1 MAKNKQNIPTLY
13 FTQKSR
19 DKLEGALFA
28 GGVIGMA
35 AFIIFYLML
44 YWYYS
49 MIGLYVGGSCIIT
62 YIIITAKKVKDDGYD
77 AHVKEFIEKN
87 SLEPRSQYR
96 LKLYDAARGYVKI
109 GKDRKL
115 RSSFYCISEFEFIR
129 DKFDL
134 TLTEIDFCESG
145 DSAPKVTQRHYS
157 LPVGTAHT
165 LEETIIEA
173 PEGTRSVHHL
183 IILPEGETP
192 IKLPVDSNSCDTDEI
207 IKKIKKR

>member
-115 RSSFYCISEFEFIR
+115 RSSLEQY
-129 DKFDL
+129 
-134 TLTEIDFCESG
+134 
-145 DSAPKVTQRHYS
+145 PK
-157 LPVGTAHT
+157 A
-165 LEETIIEA
+165 
-173 PEGTRSVHHL
+173 
-183 IILPEGETP
+183 
-192 IKLPVDSNSCDTDEI
+192 
-207 IKKIKKR
+207 